1 MNSVMLE
8 YFVMAARLGS
18 LSRAA
23 LELGIEQSTMTR
35 QISRLEAIT
44 GVRLLHRSGRGVQL
58 TGMGAEFLPHAEAA
72 LLMLEQTR
80 QQAAQLGR
88 NGPAQI
94 VIAAQPTIAWMMFGP
109 VGAALKERFPG
120 IKLRMLE
127 GLGLDLLN
135 WLTEGKVDL
144 ALMYVPVQAQ
154 VLEFDALL
162 REPLYCIMAPNHEFA
177 QRQQISLRELL
188 AQPLVLP
195 STHHGL
201 KALLQS
207 LARQEQMPLN
217 QAIECDGSIA
227 VTKRLVEAGHGLTVL
242 SPAAVMRECEAGH
255 LCAVPINDERMLRTV
270 GMATARNRPMM
281 KAKWEV
287 NQLIR
292 QVLEDLLQKQA
303 WPGVERLAMPEE
315 ETT

>member
-23 LELGIEQSTMTR
+23 LELGVEQSTITR
-35 QISRLEAIT
+35 QIARLEALT

-58 TGMGAEFLPHAEAA
+58 NDMGAEFLPYAESA

-80 QQAAQLGR
+80 QYAVQLGR
-88 NGPAQI
+88 NGPTQI

-109 VGAALKERFPG
+109 LGVALKAHFPG
-120 IKLRMLE
+120 IKLHMLE

-135 WLTEGKVDL
+135 WLNEGKVDL
-144 ALMYVPVQAQ
+144 AIMYVPVQKQ
-154 VLEFDALL
+154 VIEFDALL
-162 REPLYCIMAPNHEFA
+162 REPLYCIMAPSHEFA
-177 QRQQISLRELL
+177 QRKQILLRELL

-201 KALLQS
+201 KSLLQT
-207 LARQEQMPLN
+207 LAKQEKMPLN

-227 VTKRLVEAGHGLTVL
+227 ITKRLVEAGHGLTVL
-242 SPAAVMRECEAGH
+242 SPAAVTRECAAGH
-255 LCAVPINDERMLRTV
+255 LCAVPIADKRLLRTI

-281 KAKWEV
+281 KAKWDV
-287 NQLIR
+287 NQIIR
-292 QVLEDLLQKQA
+292 QVLNELLKEKT
-303 WPGVERLAMPEE
+303 WPGAQRLTKPDRD
-315 ETT
+315 